1 MTKNIKEIFI
11 DEFLPILSE
20 LKPDVDFATETGL
33 IDNAILDSF
42 DIVQLVQQLNDAFDI
57 EIGAENIVPENFNS
71 AEAIWNM
78 VQKLQD

>member
-1 MTKNIKEIFI
+1 M
-11 DEFLPILSE
+11 DELLPILAE
-20 LKPDVDFATETGL
+20 LKPDVDFKKETGL